1 MRSSNKSKKNNTY
14 FFLLWAI
21 ALCSLYGSV
30 YGATATVDIDS
41 QATIEIKYPSF
52 NDNFVRDYEAYFLRL
67 LKLGM
72 DKSGRPYR
80 LRAQPVSTYGEN
92 RSQLRLLKNQYNLHW
107 LNTNP
112 EREDRLRAIPIP
124 IFKGLIGWRLL
135 LIDINRQAQFAKVN
149 SLDDLRKLKATQGH
163 DWPDV
168 AILTHNQLPVTTSAN
183 REGLFKM
190 LGAGRVDY
198 FPRSIMEIWREQ
210 QTFASLN
217 LSIEPHLV
225 LHYPAAY
232 YFFTNKENPE
242 LAEALSLGL
251 SRAIADGS
259 FDQLFMEYFGDYL
272 HQAQLNKRRII
283 ELVNPD
289 LDASLHP
296 EYWYNPKTSKK
307 INSSPT
313 Q

>member
-1 MRSSNKSKKNNTY
+1 MRLNNNSKKTKLCC
-14 FFLLWAI
+14 FSLWSLSLLI
-21 ALCSLYGSV
+21 FCGFTF
-30 YGATATVDIDS
+30 GATATTELSS
-41 QATIEIKYPSF
+41 QDPLEIKYPSF
-52 NDNFVRDYEAYFLRL
+52 NDNFVRDYEGYFLRL

-80 LRAQPVSTYGEN
+80 LSAQPVSTYGES

-112 EREDRLRAIPIP
+112 EREDKLRAIPIP

-135 LIDINRQAQFAKVN
+135 LIDAKRQTQFAQIN
-149 SLDDLRKLKATQGH
+149 NLEDLRQLKATQGH

-168 AILTHNQLPVTTSAN
+168 GILTHNQLPLTTSAY
-183 REGLFKM
+183 RDGLFKM
-190 LGAGRVDY
+190 LVAGRVDY

-210 QTFASLN
+210 QTFAPLN
-217 LSIEPHLV
+217 LSIEQHLA

-242 LAEALSLGL
+242 IAEALTQGL
-251 SRAIADGS
+251 NRAIADGS
-259 FDQLFMEYFGDYL
+259 FDQLFLEYFGTYL
-272 HQAQLNKRRII
+272 RQAQLNKRRII
-283 ELVNPD
+283 ELTNPD

-296 EYWYNPKTSKK
+296 EYWYHPNAA
-307 INSSPT
+307 INSSHPN